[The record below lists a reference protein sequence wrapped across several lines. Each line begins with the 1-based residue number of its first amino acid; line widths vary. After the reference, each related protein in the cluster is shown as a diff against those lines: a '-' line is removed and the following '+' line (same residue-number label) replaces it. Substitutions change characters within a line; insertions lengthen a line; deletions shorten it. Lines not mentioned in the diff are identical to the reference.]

1 MATARAAGAAAAV
14 AGAARLELS
23 AGAGEDCHTLGR
35 KLCHASVFTMA
46 GLEKIRDGE
55 EGGDKISEVSWN
67 GRGGGGGGGGGV

>member
-35 KLCHASVFTMA
+35 KLCHPSIFTMA
-46 GLEKIRDGE
+46 GLEKEKRWR
-55 EGGDKISEVSWN
+55 GGRRQDFRSELEWK
-67 GRGGGGGGGGGV
+67 RGGGGGGFK